1 MINIINLRTIIC
13 MVIVA
18 AFCCFVCENAVAY
31 TEGDI
36 HKYENFR
43 YIIKDGKVKIIEAD
57 YTDEMAKKYN
67 KTVIIPNRI
76 NGMKVVDVRKGA
88 FSNGYVGLEADVST
102 IKCSDYMSYVHMDS
116 FNDLRD
122 TIWGAKKIEL
132 GKYTKRFDA
141 EYWNND
147 ENLLCLKK
155 IEVPEKAKYLKVT
168 KNGALYSKDGKKLYA
183 VPSKKKGSFK
193 ISSKTK
199 TICSNA
205 FFCSHL
211 DMVKIPKSVT
221 KISKR
226 AFAYFDTGSE
236 EEGKYKVIKMPRNRM
251 KKFKKIIA
259 PVTHNLN
266 YIKVI
271 GY

>member
-1 MINIINLRTIIC
+1 MINILNLRTIIC

-36 HKYENFR
+36 HEYENFR

-88 FSNGYVGLEADVST
+88 FSIGYVGLEADVST

-116 FNDLRD
+116 FNVFRD
-122 TIWGAKKIEL
+122 YNVKKIIL
-132 GKYTKRFDA
+132 GKFTKRYDA
-141 EYWNND
+141 ESWYERNPI
-147 ENLLCLKK
+147 ELKTIK
-155 IEVPEKAKYLKVT
+155 VPKDAKYLKVT
-168 KNGALYSKDGKKLYA
+168 KNGALYSKDGKILYA

-221 KISKR
+221 KITEE

-236 EEGKYKVIKMPRNRM
+236 KEGEYKVIKMPRNRM